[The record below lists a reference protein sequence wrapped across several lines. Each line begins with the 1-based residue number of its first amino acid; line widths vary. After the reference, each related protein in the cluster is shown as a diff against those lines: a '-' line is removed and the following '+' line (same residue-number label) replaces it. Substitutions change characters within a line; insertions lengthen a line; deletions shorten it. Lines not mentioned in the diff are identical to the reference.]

1 MTEPLPILRYSTED
15 LPPEERYARW
25 YLRDWPRQRPI
36 YRTQPT
42 EPFNTT
48 WETAQ
53 LGPIIFAAATI
64 TGARWE
70 RHIQDIRESDFDP
83 LILNLMIRGEAQGQI
98 DGLPF
103 REASGMG
110 HFHDLSL
117 PSLHMSTA
125 SFTYSIIM
133 PRPVAEAW
141 FAPLHDLRALVLTV
155 DQAALLIG
163 FCDHV
168 YKALPTLTQAQ
179 AEPLGRSMLELVATA
194 LKAARPSITPLIS
207 ADEALRLKASELIER
222 RLVEGDVGI
231 EALCAAMGVSRARL
245 FAAFR
250 GDGGVQAFVMTRR
263 LENARTALAD
273 QYRQESIGAVAHRL
287 GFSDAAHLSRTFRAR
302 YGMTPREYRQLVA
315 ANLQVM
321 RSAAASER

>member
-1 MTEPLPILRYSTED
+1 MSAPLSILRYSTED
-15 LPPEERYARW
+15 LPADERYAAW

-48 WETAQ
+48 WDSTQ
-53 LGPIIFAAATI
+53 LGSIIFAVATI
-64 TGARWE
+64 TAMRWE

-83 LILNLMIRGEAQGQI
+83 IILNLMVRGEAQGQI

-103 REASGMG
+103 HETAGMG

-117 PSLHMSTA
+117 PSLHMSTG

-141 FAPLHDLRALVLTV
+141 FAPLHDLRALVLSV

-163 FCDHV
+163 FCEQV
-168 YKALPTLTQAQ
+168 QKAMPTLNQAQ
-179 AEPLGRSMLELVATA
+179 AEPLGRTFLELVTTV
-194 LKAARPSITPLIS
+194 LKAARPSTTPLIS
-207 ADEALRLKASELIER
+207 ADEALRLRASEEIER
-222 RLVEGDVGI
+222 RLVEGDVGV
-231 EALCAAMGVSRARL
+231 EALCKSLGVSRARL
-245 FAAFR
+245 FAAFHV
-250 GDGGVQAFVMTRR
+250 DGGVQAFVLTRR
-263 LENARTALAD
+263 LDNAKAALAD
-273 QYRQESIGAVAHRL
+273 VYRRETIGTIAHRL

-321 RSAAASER
+321 RTGSAPER

>member
-1 MTEPLPILRYSTED
+1 MTEPLPILRYSTEE
-15 LPPEERYARW
+15 LPPEERYAKW

-48 WETAQ
+48 WETTQ
-53 LGPIIFAAATI
+53 LGPIIFAVATI
-64 TGARWE
+64 TAMRWE
-70 RHIQDIRESDFDP
+70 RHIQDIRDSDFDP
-83 LILNLMIRGEAQGQI
+83 IILNLMVRGEAQGQI

-103 REASGMG
+103 HETSGMG

-117 PSLHMSTA
+117 PSLHMSTG

-163 FCDHV
+163 LCDQV
-168 YKALPTLTQAQ
+168 SKAMPTLTQAQ
-179 AEPLGRSMLELVATA
+179 AEPLGRTFLELISAI
-194 LKAARPSITPLIS
+194 LKAARPSTTPLIS
-207 ADEALRLKASELIER
+207 ADEALHLRASEEIER
-222 RLVEGDVGI
+222 RLVEGDVGV
-231 EALCAAMGVSRARL
+231 EALCKALGVSRARL
-245 FAAFR
+245 FSAFHI
-250 GDGGVQAFVMTRR
+250 DGGVQAFVLTRR
-263 LENARTALAD
+263 LENARAALAD
-273 QYRQESIGAVAHRL
+273 IYRHETIGTIAHRL

-315 ANLQVM
+315 TNQQIM
-321 RSAAASER
+321 RTGTAPER

>member
-1 MTEPLPILRYSTED
+1 MSDPLPILRYSTED

-42 EPFNTT
+42 EPFNTS
-48 WETAQ
+48 WETTQ
-53 LGPIIFAAATI
+53 LGSVIFAVATI
-64 TGARWE
+64 TAMRWE

-83 LILNLMIRGEAQGQI
+83 LILNLMVRGEAQGQI

-103 REASGMG
+103 RETSGMG

-117 PSLHMSTA
+117 PSLHMSTG

-155 DQAALLIG
+155 EQAALLIG
-163 FCDHV
+163 LCEQVH
-168 YKALPTLTQAQ
+168 KAMPWLQQSQ
-179 AEPLGRSMLELVATA
+179 AEPLGRTFLELIGGI
-194 LKAARPSITPLIS
+194 LKVARPSTTPLIS
-207 ADEALRLKASELIER
+207 AEEALKLRATEEIER
-222 RLVEGDVGI
+222 RLVERDVSV
-231 EALCAAMGVSRARL
+231 EALCGVLAVSRARL

-250 GDGGVQAFVMTRR
+250 DEGGVQAFVMTRR
-263 LENARTALAD
+263 LDNARTALAEI
-273 QYRQESIGAVAHRL
+273 YRHETIGTIAHRL
-287 GFSDAAHLSRTFRAR
+287 GFSDAAHLSRSFRAR

-315 ANLQVM
+315 TNLQVM
-321 RSAAASER
+321 RDGQAVSR